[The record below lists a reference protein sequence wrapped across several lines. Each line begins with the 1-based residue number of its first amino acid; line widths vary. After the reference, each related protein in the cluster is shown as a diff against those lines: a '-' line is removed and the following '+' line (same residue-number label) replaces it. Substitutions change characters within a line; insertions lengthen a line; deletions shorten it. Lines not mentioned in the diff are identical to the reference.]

1 MGGRNRNR
9 KEVKGTQLVKLG
21 KLGEKRRKEIKYQR
35 YIAKEEIV

>member
-21 KLGEKRRKEIKYQR
+21 KLGENRRKGIKYS
-35 YIAKEEIV
+35 ITKEEIV